1 MSMDPNDLSNL
12 VVPLPEDIQRAKDFG
27 DFSLTRRLIHQK
39 LNNARISEVL
49 KDRLQTELKVL
60 TVFEAKQYPYEETKA
75 LEMMQQSFVDF
86 QREELDRLVEAG
98 EVEWIYLN
106 GKKSF
111 P

>member
-1 MSMDPNDLSNL
+1 MIQLNEAAGLGVKQKRGGGAVSMDPNDLSNL

-60 TVFEAKQYPYEETKA
+60 TVFEAKA
-75 LEMMQQSFVDF
+75 ISL
-86 QREELDRLVEAG
+86 
-98 EVEWIYLN
+98 
-106 GKKSF
+106 
-111 P
+111 

>member
-1 MSMDPNDLSNL
+1 MDPNDLSNL

-60 TVFEAKQYPYEETKA
+60 TVLKQSNIP
-75 LEMMQQSFVDF
+75 M
-86 QREELDRLVEAG
+86 
-98 EVEWIYLN
+98 
-106 GKKSF
+106 KKRKLWR
-111 P
+111 